1 MAKKNRR
8 KSRKKQNK
16 GLFYGIKRRYKKFL
30 RCIRPLSICILC
42 VTVFCAIWHLYNN
55 IKIAYPQKERTTI
68 LSDDYNGID
77 VSKYQGQIDW
87 EKVASDPKIQFVYIK
102 ATEGARQVDNKY
114 HDYVDD
120 ARKEGLKIGSYHYFI
135 GRKSAKDQFRN
146 FKKHIDKHTQDL
158 IPMVDVE
165 EAGNSSISRD
175 ELQRNLNEFM
185 QLVKSEYGKYPL
197 LYSQYGFYKEKLS
210 PEFDKYFLFIA
221 RYGKN
226 PPTLNSTGK
235 HNIWQYTEKGEILGI
250 KGYVDLDRFC
260 NGTSLSDIEL

>member
-1 MAKKNRR
+1 M
-8 KSRKKQNK
+8 
-16 GLFYGIKRRYKKFL
+16 
-30 RCIRPLSICILC
+30 SICILC
-42 VTVFCAIWHLYNN
+42 VTVFCAIWHLYNI
-55 IKIAYPQKERTTI
+55 IKIAYPQKERATI

-77 VSKYQGQIDW
+77 ISKYQGQINW

-165 EAGNSSISRD
+165 EAGNSSISRN
-175 ELQRNLNEFM
+175 ELQRNLSNFM

>member
-1 MAKKNRR
+1 MAKKYRR
-8 KSRKKQNK
+8 KSRKKRNK
-16 GLFYGIKRRYKKFL
+16 GLFYCIKRRYKKFL

-42 VTVFCAIWHLYNN
+42 GTILFAVWYLYNN
-55 IKIAYPQKERTTI
+55 INSTYPQKGRSTI

-77 VSKYQGQIDW
+77 VSKYQGKIDW
-87 EKVASDPKIQFVYIK
+87 EKVSSDSKIQFVYIK
-102 ATEGARQVDNKY
+102 ATEGAGQVDNKY

-146 FKKHIDKHTQDL
+146 FKKHINKHKQDL

-197 LYSQYGFYKEKLS
+197 LYSQYGFYKE
-210 PEFDKYFLFIA
+210 
-221 RYGKN
+221 
-226 PPTLNSTGK
+226 
-235 HNIWQYTEKGEILGI
+235 
-250 KGYVDLDRFC
+250 
-260 NGTSLSDIEL
+260 

>member
-1 MAKKNRR
+1 M
-8 KSRKKQNK
+8 
-16 GLFYGIKRRYKKFL
+16 
-30 RCIRPLSICILC
+30 
-42 VTVFCAIWHLYNN
+42 
-55 IKIAYPQKERTTI
+55 
-68 LSDDYNGID
+68 
-77 VSKYQGQIDW
+77 
-87 EKVASDPKIQFVYIK
+87 
-102 ATEGARQVDNKY
+102 
-114 HDYVDD
+114 DD

-135 GRKSAKDQFRN
+135 GRKPAKDQFRN

-165 EAGNSSISRD
+165 KAGNNSISRD

-210 PEFDKYFLFIA
+210 PAFDKYFLFIA

-226 PPTLNSTGK
+226 PPTLNTTGK

-250 KGYVDLDRFC
+250 KGYVDLDCFC